1 MADEFDQIDE
11 RREQQVQQALQ
22 DIENVLLERRRQRQ
36 FVLKKTNQFVT
47 ELFNALQAV
56 VLECRERGL
65 TELGEP
71 RLIEH
76 PAGGGRQALYLPIED
91 WNVTF
96 VPLVGTARPNI
107 RDEAQIPGMLFKQI
121 AGRIVVFIGSEQDST
136 AFYDFLV
143 LPTGAWFAW
152 GYGWPRQ
159 ASTVEETDFKML
171 AYGLL
176 SSFIKD
182 IFTTWRTR
190 EATTLS
196 AAMDARRRAYVFG
209 LPGDDV

>member
-1 MADEFDQIDE
+1 MVDEFDLSDS
-11 RREQQVQQALQ
+11 REKLAQQALQ
-22 DIENVLLERRRQRQ
+22 DIERVLLERRKQRQ
-36 FVLKKTNQFVT
+36 FVLKQTAQFVT

-56 VLECRERGL
+56 VNECRARGL

-76 PAGGGRQALYLPIED
+76 PAGGGRRALYIPIED

-96 VPLVGTARPNI
+96 VPLVGTARPNV
-107 RDEAQIPGMLFKQI
+107 RDEAQIPGILFKQV
-121 AGRIVVFIGSEQDST
+121 AGRVAVFIGTDQDST

-143 LPTGAWFAW
+143 LPNGAWFAW

-159 ASTVEETDFKML
+159 ASTLEETDFKML
-171 AYGLL
+171 AYSLL

-190 EATTLS
+190 DETTLG

-209 LPGDDV
+209 LPGDEV